1 MQKTLVSLF
10 AGCGG
15 LDLGFSFA
23 EFKLL
28 WANDFCKNAVVT
40 YKKNIGDHI
49 VLGDITK
56 IPSTEIPDSFD
67 VLVGG
72 FPCQGFSVAN
82 TKRNMQDQR
91 NFLYKELLRV
101 IADKKPKVFLAE
113 NVKGLLSMEGGK
125 VFEMI
130 LNDFSLLGYN
140 VSYRVLKASDFG
152 VPQNRE
158 RVIIMGNR
166 IGVENLFPIATHS
179 NPKEIEKGQ
188 DALLPHV
195 AVKDVIGFLADQRVR
210 VESFQLED
218 GQMVYNHTARTNV
231 ADSFWDRKYD
241 VSQKEICAYLREW
254 KKKAGISANEIDKR
268 LGYLHTAPHW
278 FRMDS
283 SGSIPTTQDWVELKK
298 MIGFDDTY
306 DEKVLTLVEKN
317 IVFEQTLRISNW
329 DTPSDTITAS
339 GPEIHPNKQ
348 RRLSVRECAMLQ
360 TFPMD
365 FVFEGSLTSMYRQ
378 IGNAV
383 PCKLAYQ
390 LGLCIREMLA

>member
-28 WANDFCKNAVVT
+28 WANDFCKNAVDT

-82 TKRNMQDQR
+82 NKRNMQDQR

-113 NVKGLLSMEGGK
+113 NVKGLLSMEGGR

-130 LNDFSLLGYN
+130 LNDFTALGYD

-158 RVIIMGNR
+158 RVIIIGNR
-166 IGVENLFPIATHS
+166 IGVENLFPMETHGS
-179 NPKEIEKGQ
+179 VEKCSDEVSG
-188 DALLPHV
+188 LLPYV
-195 AVKDVIGFLADQRVR
+195 SVKDVIGFLAEERIR
-210 VESFQLED
+210 EESFELSD
-218 GQMVYNHTARTNV
+218 GQVIYNHMARTNV
-231 ADSFWDRKYD
+231 ADSFWDRKYE
-241 VSQKEICAYLREW
+241 VSQKEICTYLREW
-254 KKKAGISANEIDKR
+254 KNKAGISSKEIDKR

-278 FRMDS
+278 FRSDT
-283 SGSIPTTQDWVELKK
+283 SGSIPRPHDWVELKK
-298 MIGFDDTY
+298 ILGFDDTY
-306 DEKVLTLVEKN
+306 DERVLTLVEKE
-317 IVFEQTLRISNW
+317 IVFEQSLRVSNW

-339 GPEIHPNKQ
+339 SPEIHPNKQ
-348 RRLSVRECAMLQ
+348 RRLSARECAILQ

-365 FVFEGSLTSMYRQ
+365 FVFEGSLSAMYRQ

-390 LGLCIREMLA
+390 LALCIKKMLE

>member
-1 MQKTLVSLF
+1 M
-10 AGCGG
+10 
-15 LDLGFSFA
+15 
-23 EFKLL
+23 
-28 WANDFCKNAVVT
+28 
-40 YKKNIGDHI
+40 
-49 VLGDITK
+49 
-56 IPSTEIPDSFD
+56 
-67 VLVGG
+67 
-72 FPCQGFSVAN
+72 
-82 TKRNMQDQR
+82 
-91 NFLYKELLRV
+91 
-101 IADKKPKVFLAE
+101 
-113 NVKGLLSMEGGK
+113 
-125 VFEMI
+125 
-130 LNDFSLLGYN
+130 
-140 VSYRVLKASDFG
+140 
-152 VPQNRE
+152 
-158 RVIIMGNR
+158 
-166 IGVENLFPIATHS
+166 
-179 NPKEIEKGQ
+179 
-188 DALLPHV
+188 PHV